1 MFKQHVLRT
10 TTVRKTNSK
19 TSQAEQAARLDTPSH
34 GLSQPEAARRLEQ
47 YGYNELAEKRTI
59 LC

>member
-1 MFKQHVLRT
+1 
-10 TTVRKTNSK
+10 
-19 TSQAEQAARLDTPSH
+19 LDTPSH